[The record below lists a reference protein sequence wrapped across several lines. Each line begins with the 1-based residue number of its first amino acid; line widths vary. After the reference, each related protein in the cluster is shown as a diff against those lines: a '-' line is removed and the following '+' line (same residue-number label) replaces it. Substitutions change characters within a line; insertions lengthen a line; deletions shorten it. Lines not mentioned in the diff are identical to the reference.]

1 MAGDVLSLVGDVIGV
16 VFALASQAI
25 FLYAA
30 YWALTIRRAL
40 AVRIYRNQALG
51 VGLISLTWII
61 VFINYVVVSVLLGY
75 VAYTVVDV
83 LVWANFLYFIDASVL
98 DGRQSDPLLRD
109 TLHWRSIRRWV
120 WGIFVAS
127 ALVSIPAT
135 AYYVGVTGGDF
146 STLSP
151 LLTNFLLTPYSW
163 LVGLI
168 GLVALPITAA
178 RSKDP
183 LLRRQLVWFSG
194 FIVAVAAVGLGNI
207 VSASEFAA
215 SSLPAFLLFGFLLA
229 GGYCLYK
236 SAKSLVPLN
245 RLGPLNE

>member
-1 MAGDVLSLVGDVIGV
+1 MENVIV
-16 VFALASQAI
+16 VAIALASQAV

-30 YWALTIRRAL
+30 YWAFTIRRAL

-109 TLHWRSIRRWV
+109 TLHWRSIRPWV
-120 WGIFVAS
+120 WGIFIAT
-127 ALVSIPAT
+127 ALVSIAAS
-135 AYYVGVTGGDF
+135 AYYVNVTGGDF

-151 LLTNFLLTPYSW
+151 LVTNFLLSPYSW

-168 GLVALPITAA
+168 GLVALPTTAA
-178 RSKDP
+178 KSKDP
-183 LLRRQLVWFSG
+183 LLRRQLVWFMG
-194 FIVAVAAVGLGNI
+194 FIVAIGAVTLGNI
-207 VSASEFAA
+207 VSASAYAA
-215 SSLPAFLLFGFLLA
+215 SSLGPLLFAFLLA
-229 GGYCLYK
+229 GGFCLYK

-245 RLGPLNE
+245 KLGRSDE